1 MPLGNSQSGRTN
13 LAAFTKALVSYAEAI
28 GDADALETERDAL
41 FDRLISGEDGKSMI
55 ASTINGK
62 YFGWQI
68 TLTIEEKFQCFV
80 NAVKIFNGAAGD
92 SPFTFIDFSGM

>member
-1 MPLGNSQSGRTN
+1 MALGNTQSGRSN
-13 LAAFTKALVSYAEAI
+13 LSAFTKALVSYAEAI

-41 FDRLISGEDGKSMI
+41 FDKLTSGADGKSII

-62 YFGWQI
+62 YFGYQI
-68 TLTIEEKFQCFV
+68 TLTLEEKFQCFV

-92 SPFTFIDFSGM
+92 SPVTFIDFSWM